1 MLKKEE
7 DCNVLLSISLKI
19 FFSLFFCFVPRFFR
33 VFKTRGFRKAFEVF
47 GGEKRE
53 LRPQNTEKAS
63 SSVRRRVVSV
73 YDSSLL

>member
-1 MLKKEE
+1 VLKKEE
-7 DCNVLLSISLKI
+7 DVYNVLLSISLKI
-19 FFSLFFCFVPRFFR
+19 FFPFSFVPRFFR

-53 LRPQNTEKAS
+53 VRPQNTEKAS

>member
-1 MLKKEE
+1 
-7 DCNVLLSISLKI
+7 
-19 FFSLFFCFVPRFFR
+19 FFR

-53 LRPQNTEKAS
+53 VRPQNTEKAS